1 MSGPAKMLQLPI
13 SSAATAIRKCQGL
26 SGAGGWTVGRGAMVK
41 FSFGID
47 RCCADFHQSRCKAGA
62 NSAVPN

>member
-1 MSGPAKMLQLPI
+1 
-13 SSAATAIRKCQGL
+13 
-26 SGAGGWTVGRGAMVK
+26 VGRGAMVK